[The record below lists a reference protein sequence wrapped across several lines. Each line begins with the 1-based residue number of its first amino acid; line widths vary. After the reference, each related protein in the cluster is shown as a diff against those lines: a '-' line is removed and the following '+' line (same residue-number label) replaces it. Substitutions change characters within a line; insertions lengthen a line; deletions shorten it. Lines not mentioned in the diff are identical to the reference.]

1 DIDLGRQ
8 HPLAQTLGE
17 LNREQLSARIL
28 LRGLTRQ
35 DVARFIEVTAG
46 LKPPEGLVKAVYE
59 ETEGDPFFVN
69 EVVRLLVSEG
79 RLQHP
84 ERTRSWSVSIPQS
97 VREVIGRRLDRLSP
111 ECNPVLTS
119 ASIVGREF
127 GSDALEQLCDVG
139 GDRLLAVLDEAL
151 AARVI
156 VEVPRVLD
164 HYAFAHALI
173 RETLYGELSTTR
185 RVRLHRRIGEVLE
198 TLYRE
203 HPAPRLAELAYHF
216 AEAAKGGDAAKAIDY
231 AARAGDRAG
240 AMMAHEEACRHYEAA
255 LQILES
261 REPRDE
267 GRRCDLLLALCDA
280 LWYAGEYE
288 RAKETALRAAEMARH
303 QGAAEQLA
311 RAALGFGGRLIAFAA
326 VIRDET
332 LIGLLEEALAAL
344 GGGDSPLRAS
354 ILGRLAEEVAISDP
368 YERREALC
376 EEAVAMARRG
386 GESRGVAPAR
396 RNAQSGAG

>member
-1 DIDLGRQ
+1 SMGV
-8 HPLAQTLGE
+8 GE
-17 LNREQLSARIL
+17 GVSGGGLWGGGGT
-28 LRGLTRQ
+28 RG
-35 DVARFIEVTAG
+35 G
-46 LKPPEGLVKAVYE
+46 
-59 ETEGDPFFVN
+59 
-69 EVVRLLVSEG
+69 
-79 RLQHP
+79 
-84 ERTRSWSVSIPQS
+84 
-97 VREVIGRRLDRLSP
+97 
-111 ECNPVLTS
+111 
-119 ASIVGREF
+119 VGR
-127 GSDALEQLCDVG
+127 
-139 GDRLLAVLDEAL
+139 
-151 AARVI
+151 
-156 VEVPRVLD
+156 
-164 HYAFAHALI
+164 
-173 RETLYGELSTTR
+173 
-185 RVRLHRRIGEVLE
+185 HRRIGEVLE
-198 TLYRE
+198 ALYRE
-203 HPAPRLAELAYHF
+203 HPEPHLAELAYHF
-216 AEAAKGGDAAKAIDY
+216 AEAAQGGDAAKAIDY

-354 ILGRLAEEVAISDP
+354 ILGRLAE
-368 YERREALC
+368 
-376 EEAVAMARRG
+376 
-386 GESRGVAPAR
+386 
-396 RNAQSGAG
+396 